1 MLRSQSNWQPSL
13 LKSFPDYALLPLR
26 CQDLLDTT
34 GAQFPEA
41 EPLLTGLDQS
51 HATVHLGYSQ
61 TITTHTILWI
71 GHKCRIMKGKEKLA
85 LQGIWVEDAW
95 VDEFGDAL
103 LSDLAGNAFNAGSCV
118 VVVLLSIIGLALA
131 SLGVSDDCTAR
142 AAAPTGSLK
151 RFKRLA
157 SFAPEIDSD
166 SDCGD
171 LQSATVTPAAS
182 SSGSSGS
189 VPVASFRRCN
199 TFCPEEG

>member
-1 MLRSQSNWQPSL
+1 
-13 LKSFPDYALLPLR
+13 
-26 CQDLLDTT
+26 
-34 GAQFPEA
+34 
-41 EPLLTGLDQS
+41 
-51 HATVHLGYSQ
+51 
-61 TITTHTILWI
+61 
-71 GHKCRIMKGKEKLA
+71 MKGKEKLA

-151 RFKRLA
+151 RLA